1 MTNFCPYCGKKARST
16 DKFCIYCGKPMIT
29 GLDKS
34 NSEETKKAVKEET
47 KIKVEEMEVSS
58 ISESIEEK
66 EEIETIEKK
75 EEKEIKE
82 IKKKKSKKKGKDEFT
97 EIPPL
102 SEDVKQRLNL
112 MIDLQDIRKKKKRL
126 VKKFDDIQI
135 LIDDDRYEIDLEYTE
150 GVKIKIDALK
160 KIKTELEVKEEEI
173 KGQMSGEFEYFTY
186 EKIIAEK
193 KDQLNT
199 LHTNL
204 KLRKVDK
211 DIYENLKIEYKKEL
225 EDAKQNLKN
234 LQLGI
239 KLWMARI
246 EAEKSDLKRD
256 LKFLKG
262 RLSTNEITE
271 DEFKPK
277 EKDLEVKIRKKAIM
291 IDTLKKYTK
300 SKEK

>member
-16 DKFCIYCGKPMIT
+16 DKFCIYCGKPMLS
-29 GLDKS
+29 GLDKPK
-34 NSEETKKAVKEET
+34 EETKKE
-47 KIKVEEMEVSS
+47 IKVEEEFKEEEKEIPS
-58 ISESIEEK
+58 IDEPIEEK
-66 EEIETIEKK
+66 EQIEVGEK
-75 EEKEIKE
+75 EEVKQKKDKKAKKVKEKRKE
-82 IKKKKSKKKGKDEFT
+82 EFK

-102 SEDVKQRLNL
+102 SDEIKKRLEL
-112 MIDLQDIRKKKKRL
+112 MVDLRDIKNKKKRL
-126 VKKFDDIQI
+126 AAKFEDVEKLIEDDQ
-135 LIDDDRYEIDLEYTE
+135 YEIEAEYTE
-150 GVKIKIDALK
+150 DVKIKLDALK
-160 KIKTELEVKEEEI
+160 NIKSDLEVKEQEI
-173 KGQMSGEFEYFTY
+173 KGQMSGEFEYLTY

-211 DIYENLKIEYKKEL
+211 EIYESLKLEYKKEL
-225 EDAKQNLKN
+225 EEAKQNLKN

-239 KLWMARI
+239 KLWSARI

-262 RLSTNEITE
+262 RLSSKEIKE

-277 EKDLEVKIRKKAIM
+277 EKDLEVKIRKKDLM
-291 IDTLKKYTK
+291 IETLKKYTK
-300 SKEK
+300 N

>member
-16 DKFCIYCGKPMIT
+16 DKFCIYCGKPMLS
-29 GLDKS
+29 GLDKPK
-34 NSEETKKAVKEET
+34 EETKKE
-47 KIKVEEMEVSS
+47 IKVEEEFKEEEKEIPS
-58 ISESIEEK
+58 IDEPIEEK
-66 EEIETIEKK
+66 EQIEVGEK
-75 EEKEIKE
+75 EEVKQKKDKKANKVKEKHKE
-82 IKKKKSKKKGKDEFT
+82 EFK

-102 SEDVKQRLNL
+102 SDEIKKRLEL
-112 MIDLQDIRKKKKRL
+112 MVDLRDIKNKKKRL
-126 VKKFDDIQI
+126 AAKFDDVEK
-135 LIDDDRYEIDLEYTE
+135 LIEDDQYEIDAEYTTD
-150 GVKIKIDALK
+150 VTIKLDALK
-160 KIKTELEVKEEEI
+160 KIKADLEVKEKEI
-173 KGQMSGEFEYFTY
+173 KGQMSGEFEYLTY

-211 DIYENLKIEYKKEL
+211 EIYESLKLEYKKEL
-225 EDAKQNLKN
+225 EEAKQNLKN

-239 KLWMARI
+239 KLWSARI

-262 RLSTNEITE
+262 RLSSKEIKE

-277 EKDLEVKIRKKAIM
+277 EKDLEVKIRKKDLM
-291 IDTLKKYTK
+291 METLKKYTK
-300 SKEK
+300 NG

>member
-16 DKFCIYCGKPMIT
+16 DKFCIYCGKPMLS
-29 GLDKS
+29 GLDKPK
-34 NSEETKKAVKEET
+34 EETKKE
-47 KIKVEEMEVSS
+47 IKVEEEFKEEEKEIPS
-58 ISESIEEK
+58 IDEPIEEK
-66 EEIETIEKK
+66 EQIEVGEK
-75 EEKEIKE
+75 EEVKQKKDKKAKKVKEKHKE
-82 IKKKKSKKKGKDEFT
+82 EFK

-102 SEDVKQRLNL
+102 SDEIKKRLEL
-112 MIDLQDIRKKKKRL
+112 MVDLRDIKNKKKRL
-126 VKKFDDIQI
+126 AAKFDDVEK
-135 LIDDDRYEIDLEYTE
+135 LIEDDQYEIEAEYTAD
-150 GVKIKIDALK
+150 VKIKLDALK
-160 KIKTELEVKEEEI
+160 KIKSDLEVKEQEI
-173 KGQMSGEFEYFTY
+173 KGQMSGEFEYLTY

-211 DIYENLKIEYKKEL
+211 EIYESLKLEYKKEL
-225 EDAKQNLKN
+225 EEAKQNLKN

-239 KLWMARI
+239 KLWSARI

-262 RLSTNEITE
+262 RLSSKEIKE

-277 EKDLEVKIRKKAIM
+277 EKDLEVKIRKKDLM
-291 IDTLKKYTK
+291 IETLKKYTK
-300 SKEK
+300 NR

>member
-16 DKFCIYCGKPMIT
+16 DKFCIYCGKPMLS
-29 GLDKS
+29 GLDKPK
-34 NSEETKKAVKEET
+34 EETKKE
-47 KIKVEEMEVSS
+47 IKVEEEFKEEEKETPS
-58 ISESIEEK
+58 IDEPIEEK
-66 EEIETIEKK
+66 EQIEVGEK
-75 EEKEIKE
+75 EEVKQKKDKKAKKVKEKHKE
-82 IKKKKSKKKGKDEFT
+82 EFK

-102 SEDVKQRLNL
+102 SDEIKKRLEL
-112 MIDLQDIRKKKKRL
+112 MVDLRDIKNKKKRL
-126 VKKFDDIQI
+126 AAKFEDVEKLIEDDQ
-135 LIDDDRYEIDLEYTE
+135 YEIEAEYTAD
-150 GVKIKIDALK
+150 VKIKLDALK
-160 KIKTELEVKEEEI
+160 KIKSDLEVKEQEI
-173 KGQMSGEFEYFTY
+173 KGQISGEFEYLTY

-211 DIYENLKIEYKKEL
+211 EIYESLKLEYKKEL
-225 EDAKQNLKN
+225 EEAKQNLKN

-239 KLWMARI
+239 KLWSARI

-262 RLSTNEITE
+262 RLSSKEIKE

-277 EKDLEVKIRKKAIM
+277 EKDLEVKIRKKDLM
-291 IDTLKKYTK
+291 IETLKKYTK
-300 SKEK
+300 NR

>member
-16 DKFCIYCGKPMIT
+16 DKFCIYCGKPMLS
-29 GLDKS
+29 GLDKPK
-34 NSEETKKAVKEET
+34 EETKKE
-47 KIKVEEMEVSS
+47 IKVEEEFKEEEKEIPS
-58 ISESIEEK
+58 IDEPIEEK
-66 EEIETIEKK
+66 EQIEVGEK
-75 EEKEIKE
+75 EEVKQKKDKKAKKVKEKRKE
-82 IKKKKSKKKGKDEFT
+82 VFK

-102 SEDVKQRLNL
+102 SDEIKKRLEL
-112 MIDLQDIRKKKKRL
+112 MVDIRDIKNKKKRL
-126 VKKFDDIQI
+126 AAKFDDVEK
-135 LIDDDRYEIDLEYTE
+135 LIEDDQYEIEAEYTAD
-150 GVKIKIDALK
+150 VKIKLDALK
-160 KIKTELEVKEEEI
+160 KIKSDLEVKEQEI
-173 KGQMSGEFEYFTY
+173 KGQISGEFEYLTY

-211 DIYENLKIEYKKEL
+211 EIYESLKLEYKKEL
-225 EDAKQNLKN
+225 EEAKQNLKN

-239 KLWMARI
+239 KLWSARI

-262 RLSTNEITE
+262 RLSSKEIKE

-277 EKDLEVKIRKKAIM
+277 EKDLEVKIRKKDLM
-291 IDTLKKYTK
+291 IETLKKYTK
-300 SKEK
+300 NR

>member
-16 DKFCIYCGKPMIT
+16 DKFCIYCGKPMLS
-29 GLDKS
+29 GLDKPK
-34 NSEETKKAVKEET
+34 EETKKE
-47 KIKVEEMEVSS
+47 IKVEEEFKEDEKETPS
-58 ISESIEEK
+58 IDEPIEEK
-66 EEIETIEKK
+66 EQIEVGEK
-75 EEKEIKE
+75 EEVKQKKDKKAKKVKEKHKE
-82 IKKKKSKKKGKDEFT
+82 EFK

-102 SEDVKQRLNL
+102 SDEIKKRLEL
-112 MIDLQDIRKKKKRL
+112 MVDLRDIKNKKKRL
-126 VKKFDDIQI
+126 AAKFDDVEK
-135 LIDDDRYEIDLEYTE
+135 LIEDDQYEIEAEYTAD
-150 GVKIKIDALK
+150 VKIKLDALK
-160 KIKTELEVKEEEI
+160 KIKSDLEVKEQEI
-173 KGQMSGEFEYFTY
+173 KGQMSGEFEYLTY

-211 DIYENLKIEYKKEL
+211 EIYESLKLEYKKEL
-225 EDAKQNLKN
+225 EEAKQNLKN

-239 KLWMARI
+239 KLWSARI

-262 RLSTNEITE
+262 RLSSKEIKE

-277 EKDLEVKIRKKAIM
+277 EKDLEVKIRKKDLM
-291 IDTLKKYTK
+291 IETLKKYTK
-300 SKEK
+300 NR

>member
-16 DKFCIYCGKPMIT
+16 DKFCIYCGKPMLS
-29 GLDKS
+29 GLDKPK
-34 NSEETKKAVKEET
+34 EETKKE
-47 KIKVEEMEVSS
+47 IKVEEEFKEEEKEIPS
-58 ISESIEEK
+58 IDEPIEEK
-66 EEIETIEKK
+66 EQIEVGEK
-75 EEKEIKE
+75 EEVKQ
-82 IKKKKSKKKGKDEFT
+82 KKDKKSKKVKEKHKEEFK

-102 SEDVKQRLNL
+102 SDEIKMRLEL
-112 MIDLQDIRKKKKRL
+112 MVDLRDIKNKKKRL
-126 VKKFDDIQI
+126 AAKFDDVEK
-135 LIDDDRYEIDLEYTE
+135 LIEDDQYEIDAEYTAD
-150 GVKIKIDALK
+150 VKIKLDALK
-160 KIKTELEVKEEEI
+160 KIKADLEVKEQEI
-173 KGQMSGEFEYFTY
+173 KGQMSGEFEYLTY

-211 DIYENLKIEYKKEL
+211 EIYESLKLEYKKEL
-225 EDAKQNLKN
+225 EEAKQNLKN

-239 KLWMARI
+239 KLWSARI

-262 RLSTNEITE
+262 RLSSKEIKE

-277 EKDLEVKIRKKAIM
+277 EKDLEVKIRKKDLM
-291 IDTLKKYTK
+291 IETLKKYTK
-300 SKEK
+300 NR